1 MVIAKC
7 QDKATK
13 VYYGLIDKTF
23 RSRVIEE
30 NFRLTDRGQFIV
42 LSTSNRSTKT
52 NSFQTSVALSHC
64 LKTSE
69 NIKVFFDVFRG
80 YSNAALN

>member
-13 VYYGLIDKTF
+13 VYYGLTDKTF
-23 RSRVIEE
+23 RSHVIEE

-69 NIKVFFDVFRG
+69 NIKAFLTFLGDT
-80 YSNAALN
+80 AMQH

>member
-7 QDKATK
+7 QDKETK

-23 RSRVIEE
+23 RTSVIEQ

-42 LSTSNRSTKT
+42 LSTSNRSTNT
-52 NSFQTSVALSHC
+52 NSFQTSVALSHR

-69 NIKVFFDVFRG
+69 NIKVFF
-80 YSNAALN
+80 